1 MLLDD
6 RDLEIQAIAA
16 DTVKAIPQE
25 SLAAFLAR
33 SEVPQVLR
41 DFFKA
46 RGIEPAATPAPE
58 ANEPLIDNEPEVSAE
73 VNQREQRPKVLSLLP
88 VVERM
93 KLTMR
98 GTHEQ
103 RGQLIRD
110 VNRMVSVAVLSSP
123 KLTETE
129 VESFSRM
136 ANVSDDILRRVGTS
150 RNWVKSYSIASA
162 LTRNPKTPPAISL
175 RLLSRLSER
184 DVRMMATD
192 RNLQGVV
199 RLASRRIL
207 TAALERK
214 KQIGYDRR
222 R

>member
-1 MLLDD
+1 M
-6 RDLEIQAIAA
+6 
-16 DTVKAIPQE
+16 
-25 SLAAFLAR
+25 AFLAR

-41 DFFKA
+41 DFFKV

-73 VNQREQRPKVLSLLP
+73 VNQQEQCPKALSLLP

-93 KLTMR
+93 KLAMK
-98 GTHEQ
+98 GTREQ

-110 VNRMVSVAVLSSP
+110 ANKMVSVAVLSSP

-129 VESFSRM
+129 VENFARM
-136 ANVSDDILRRVGTS
+136 ANVSDEILRRIGTS
-150 RNWVKSYSIASA
+150 RNWAKSYSIAST
-162 LTRNPKTPPAISL
+162 LIRNRKTPPAISL

-184 DVRMMATD
+184 DVKMIATD
-192 RNLQGVV
+192 RNLPEPV
-199 RLASRRIL
+199 RVASRRIL

-214 KQIGYDRR
+214 K
-222 R
+222 